1 MKAAVLLEPELIEIQ
16 DVPLPRVSGDEV
28 LIEIHA
34 VGLCGTDLSVF
45 KGRRAVRF
53 PHISGHEAAG
63 KVVKIGPGV
72 KRIRV
77 GDRVA
82 IEPNLRCGVCEIC
95 RRGTFNLC
103 PSKETLGLTLPGCFA
118 EYAKVPEAYAW
129 KIPDSMTYLEG
140 ALVEPASVAVHAVN
154 NLGIRLGDSVLVL
167 GAGPIGLLAMQ
178 CARLAGGEVTI
189 SDIAANRLEVALELG
204 ADHTTDGRD
213 LKERTFDRV
222 IDAAGMPAT
231 FLGALSLVKPGGTAV
246 LVGASG
252 MPVTLDPITIVR
264 QEINI
269 KGVVACT
276 DEFPRTIELIGKRK
290 LLVKP
295 VANYELRFEEIE
307 KGLRLIEEKSAV
319 KPVVLL

>member
-1 MKAAVLLEPELIEIQ
+1 MKAAVMIEPEVIQIQ
-16 DVPLPRVSGDEV
+16 DLPIPKVSADGV

-34 VGLCGTDLSVF
+34 VGLCGSDLTVF
-45 KGRRAVRF
+45 KGQRAVGF
-53 PHISGHEAAG
+53 PHVLGHEASG
-63 KVVKIGPGV
+63 KVVKVGPAV
-72 KRIRV
+72 KKLKV

-82 IEPNLRCGVCEIC
+82 IEPNFRCGVCEIC
-95 RRGTFNLC
+95 RRGTSNLC

-118 EYAKVPEAYAW
+118 EYVKVAEPYAW
-129 KIPDSMTYLEG
+129 KIPDSMSYLEG

-178 CARLAGGEVTI
+178 CARLAGGEVTV
-189 SDIAANRLEVALELG
+189 SDIATKRLDLAVELG
-204 ADHTTDGRD
+204 ADHISDGHD
-213 LKERTFDRV
+213 LRERTFDRI

-231 FLGALSLVKPGGTAV
+231 FLAALSLVKPGGTAV
-246 LVGASG
+246 LIGFG
-252 MPVTLDPITIVR
+252 GRPVTVDPTTVVR

-269 KGVVACT
+269 KGVMACA

-290 LLVKP
+290 LQAKP
-295 VANYELRFEEIE
+295 VASCELKFDEIE
-307 KGLRLIEEKSAV
+307 RGLRLMDDKTAI